1 MKKFKL
7 KGIEYYAID
16 CRDLFHALVTFLSN
30 KCGVT
35 ENNIEEFEGEI
46 PETAEKIFE
55 GI

>member
-1 MKKFKL
+1 MKTFKL

-16 CRDLFHALVTFLSN
+16 CKNSFHALTTFLYN

-35 ENNIEEFEGEI
+35 LENIVEFNENIPHGAI
-46 PETAEKIFE
+46 IFK